1 MEGEPVVECEEC
13 ESKTIV
19 VDSRYCMG
27 TQFRKRKCKKCNK
40 IFWTQEIEADIDDV
54 KLMYS
59 IKKMEY
65 RDRKRG

>member
-1 MEGEPVVECEEC
+1 
-13 ESKTIV
+13 
-19 VDSRYCMG
+19 MG

-54 KLMYS
+54 RLMYS

-65 RDRKRG
+65 LDRKR